1 MVGFGGGLPSGGKEA
16 AEKGMLSDKMT
27 EEHPAGA
34 KQVAEKV
41 GISDGI
47 GETRSSGAEARADFV
62 GLMRGLK
69 TPASL
74 RIEFFRSL

>member
-27 EEHPAGA
+27 GEHPAGA

-41 GISDGI
+41 GAGQ
-47 GETRSSGAEARADFV
+47 ENRR
-62 GLMRGLK
+62 
-69 TPASL
+69 SL
-74 RIEFFRSL
+74 RFFSEYSRRL